1 MKKNKKV
8 KKQNEGADYFTAL
21 VKSDLKL
28 EIVKEHRFHPVR
40 RFRFDYAIPSY
51 KIAIE
56 VEGGVWTNGRHTRG
70 KGFLGDVEKY
80 NQATV
85 LGWRLIRCTPDTLT
99 KSDTLSLIS
108 ELVKYIDNQ
117 LVK

>member
-1 MKKNKKV
+1 MSGKNNKN
-8 KKQNEGADYFTAL
+8 QSDFFTAL
-21 VKSDLKL
+21 VRSDLKL
-28 EIVKEHRFHPVR
+28 EIVKELRFHPKR
-40 RFRFDYAIPSY
+40 RWRFDYAIPSY

-56 VEGGVWTNGRHTRG
+56 VEGGAWTNGRHTRG